1 MALPA
6 EARAI
11 PFSPG
16 IAVQNDASYLGPIG
30 SIRLGIKQPQIGHE
44 VPFVVGSDLSL
55 AGSEIVDVGV
65 KLRSHPHRTAP
76 PHGPRQRKILKWDNP
91 VSGLPE
97 WLLFFNGEPY
107 RMQKSL
113 RTPRQIL
120 LQSLLV
126 EARKATGLTQ
136 AELADA
142 LGKPQSF
149 VAKYENG
156 ERRIDVIEFVDIAS
170 ALGIP
175 TA

>member
-1 MALPA
+1 
-6 EARAI
+6 
-11 PFSPG
+11 
-16 IAVQNDASYLGPIG
+16 
-30 SIRLGIKQPQIGHE
+30 
-44 VPFVVGSDLSL
+44 
-55 AGSEIVDVGV
+55 
-65 KLRSHPHRTAP
+65 
-76 PHGPRQRKILKWDNP
+76 
-91 VSGLPE
+91 
-97 WLLFFNGEPY
+97 
-107 RMQKSL
+107 MQKSL